1 MIIRQAE
8 MDDFDQLMK
17 IENLSFIPAEA
28 ATEVAFVNRIRMIP
42 DTFLIAVE
50 GEEVLGFINGPVM
63 DNSFITDDLFSET
76 KENPETGGVQSIL
89 GLAVHPTHRK
99 KGIASLLL
107 TELEKEAALKNRTSV
122 TLTCLDEL
130 IPFYEKQGYQN
141 DGISE
146 SEHGGEVW
154 YNMTK
159 KLEKEALLV

>member
-1 MIIRQAE
+1 
-8 MDDFDQLMK
+8 MDDFDQLME
-17 IENLSFIPAEA
+17 IEKLSFTPDEA

-50 GEEVLGFINGPVM
+50 GEEILGFINGPVM
-63 DNSFITDDLFSET
+63 DNPFITDDLFSET

-89 GLAVHPTHRK
+89 GIAVHPSHRK
-99 KGIASLLL
+99 KGIASILL

-122 TLTCLDEL
+122 TLTCLETL
-130 IPFYEKQGYQN
+130 IPFYEKHGYEN
-141 DGISE
+141 DGVSE

-159 KLEKEALLV
+159 KLEKAAVLV